1 MPNLFNDFFLKEEE
15 EREEITPELV
25 ARLVT
30 RPEDLPQNV
39 AANIKKFRDM
49 MLRTLEVLPGC
60 IDYAYTWHV
69 MYNERHGSSFLLRYG
84 DGTVT
89 QGSQDFHACTGQ
101 SSKVQLHVHLTFLR
115 SLPPITTVAYHFLKT
130 LNFCRLHVFFCR
142 CYCMNKRYLYF

>member
-39 AANIKKFRDM
+39 AASVKKFRDM

-60 IDYAYTWHV
+60 IDYAYT
-69 MYNERHGSSFLLRYG
+69 
-84 DGTVT
+84 
-89 QGSQDFHACTGQ
+89 
-101 SSKVQLHVHLTFLR
+101 
-115 SLPPITTVAYHFLKT
+115 
-130 LNFCRLHVFFCR
+130 
-142 CYCMNKRYLYF
+142 